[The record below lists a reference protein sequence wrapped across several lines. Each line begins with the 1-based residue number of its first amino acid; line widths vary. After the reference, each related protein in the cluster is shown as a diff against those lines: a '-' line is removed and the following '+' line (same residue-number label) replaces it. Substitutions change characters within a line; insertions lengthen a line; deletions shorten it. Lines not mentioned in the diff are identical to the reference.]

1 MAAIDLSKL
10 SLEAIAYIQELQ
22 KQSCELQKQ
31 RCELQIQT
39 QVQAEKIKEQ
49 EKQLQKMQALNEML
63 AKARKKMFGR
73 SSEQVQY
80 LQGEQTSF
88 FNEAEKDYD
97 GGAKEPTEDTLVKEH
112 TRKPKRTK
120 EELAQSLEHK
130 KVVCELPESEQNC
143 SVCGARLTKIGE
155 KFVRT
160 ELVIV
165 EPQMYAIDYYVASY
179 KCAACEQSTGETE
192 ICQASAPVPVMKKS
206 MAAPATV
213 AYIMQEKFEN
223 GVPLYRQAEYWKGR
237 GIELNRNT
245 MANWIIRSA
254 RWFEPLW
261 ELLRAELVDSDIVN
275 ADETNCHV
283 LKEDGRESKQMS
295 KMWVFCAPEKNIAL
309 YKYNPSRG
317 GKVANE
323 MLKGFSGYLQSDG
336 YSAYNAVDT
345 AIRVGCWAHA
355 RRKWVECFPNG
366 VIQGGCVSKQAFDL
380 VEQIF
385 AVEKALKDFSPAA
398 RQQKRAEKLRP
409 LLDQYWTLLESFEAE
424 KDTNLYKAQT
434 YSLNQRPYLDA
445 VLLDGR
451 LELTNNLAERTVK
464 PFVMARKNFLF
475 CDTAKGADS
484 SAMCFSMIETAKRNG
499 LDAFAYLLFLLEELP
514 RLGEQPTVEQLQP
527 LLPWAKELPPYC
539 RK

>member
-1 MAAIDLSKL
+1 MADIDLSKFTRE
-10 SLEAIAYIQELQ
+10 EAIAYIEALQ
-22 KQSCELQKQ
+22 KQNQE
-31 RCELQIQT
+31 
-39 QVQAEKIKEQ
+39 QAAKIKEQ
-49 EKQLQKMQALNEML
+49 QLQLQKMQALNEML
-63 AKARKKMFGR
+63 AKARKKMFGQ

-80 LQGEQTSF
+80 LQGEQQSF

-97 GGAKEPTEDTLVKEH
+97 GGAKEPTEETLVQAH

-120 EELAQSLEHK
+120 EELAASLEHK
-130 KVVCELPESEQNC
+130 KVVCELPEDAQRC
-143 SVCGARLTKIGE
+143 TVCGAPLTRIGE

-160 ELVIV
+160 ELVII

-179 KCAACEQSTGETE
+179 KCKACEQSTGETA
-192 ICQASAPVPVMKKS
+192 IVQAAAPVPVMKKS

-213 AYIMQEKFEN
+213 AYVMQEKFEN

-245 MANWIIRSA
+245 LANWIIRSSK
-254 RWFEPLW
+254 WFVPLW
-261 ELLRAELVDSDIVN
+261 ELLRNELLDSDIVN
-275 ADETNCHV
+275 ADETDCHV

-309 YKYNPSRG
+309 YKYHPSRG
-317 GKVANE
+317 GKVASE
-323 MLKGFSGYLQSDG
+323 MLQGFSGYLQSDG

-366 VIQGGCVSKQAFDL
+366 VTQDGSVSCRAL
-380 VEQIF
+380 AIVEQLFSI
-385 AVEKALKDFSPAA
+385 EKGLKEKSAA
-398 RQQKRAEKLRP
+398 ERQKQRDLRIRP
-409 LLDQYWTLLESFEAE
+409 LLEQYWSLLESFEAE
-424 KDTNLYKAQT
+424 KDTNLYKAQN
-434 YSLNQRPYLDA
+434 YSINQRPYLDA

-451 LELTNNLAERTVK
+451 LELTNNLAVRTVK

-484 SAMCFSMIETAKRNG
+484 SALCFSVIETAKRNG
-499 LDAFAYLLFLLEELP
+499 LDSFAYLLYLFEELP
-514 RLGEQPTVEQLQP
+514 KLGDQPTEEELQP
-527 LLPWAKELPPYC
+527 LLPWANALPKYC